1 MTGRLA
7 IAIATLAAVLASA
20 GCVSISPNGVESTES
35 PAPAVVVPPPA
46 GHSAAT
52 SSAPSPPKPSL
63 ARLTNRQRPHLD
75 FAGATIYADFISES
89 GASGNVF
96 LDGRDLHQVNRSFPI
111 AVYASHADVDL
122 KKEKVTLSG
131 WPLVQTDSAF
141 VQAQAADTAVVL
153 SRDRMTKIRGP
164 ARYVIGTRES
174 DLFTP

>member
-20 GCVSISPNGVESTES
+20 GCVSISSDGGGTAAS
-35 PAPAVVVPPPA
+35 PAPAVVVPPPPVRSNVA
-46 GHSAAT
+46 SP
-52 SSAPSPPKPSL
+52 APSPPKPSL

-75 FAGATIYADFISES
+75 FFGATIYADFISES

-96 LDGRDLHQVNRSFPI
+96 LDGRDLHQANRSFPI
-111 AVYASHADVDL
+111 AVYASHAEVEL

-141 VQAQAADTAVVL
+141 VQAQSSDTAVVL
-153 SRDRMTKIRGP
+153 SHDRMTKIRGP

-174 DLFTP
+174 DLFAP